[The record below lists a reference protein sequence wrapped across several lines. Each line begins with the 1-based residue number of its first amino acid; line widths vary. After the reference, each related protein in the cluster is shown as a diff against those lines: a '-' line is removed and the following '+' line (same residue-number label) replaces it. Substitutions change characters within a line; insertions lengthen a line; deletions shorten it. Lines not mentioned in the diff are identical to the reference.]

1 MWPLRT
7 SVITMALRQSAG
19 RSTVVFRTFWDKGQ
33 ARESNRLSFRAQAP
47 AEAVDVHEHQKTLLA
62 ARLACADPG
71 DEVLVPAP
79 WFRVLPGR
87 YPARWCGAP
96 PGAANPRRLAARR
109 RRRPSR
115 DYLAPRAILLNTRHN
130 PTGCVFSASEIT
142 ALVEVCVQRDLVC
155 VTNEVYDS
163 FVFGRCEMTSPLDL
177 SAAREHL
184 IAVGSFFK
192 SPQMSVWRLG
202 HCVAPPTLTAGLR
215 RVVERTTVCAATPLQ
230 EGDAAVS
237 TASSGAEHFRV
248 TWKPMIERLAGPVW
262 RRSPQRAA
270 GSDSRGSTGPL
281 RCPPT
286 NPPPGRSTRR
296 GPWWHRA
303 PPSSITSS

>member
-1 MWPLRT
+1 MSIRRRCSRRAW
-7 SVITMALRQSAG
+7 
-19 RSTVVFRTFWDKGQ
+19 TVPTQTTKSSYRHPGF
-33 ARESNRLSFRAQAP
+33 ES
-47 AEAVDVHEHQKTLLA
+47 
-62 ARLACADPG
+62 C
-71 DEVLVPAP
+71 
-79 WFRVLPGR
+79 
-87 YPARWCGAP
+87 
-96 PGAANPRRLAARR
+96 PGAIRLVGVVPRPVPLTLGDWRLDADTVRAAITS
-109 RRRPSR
+109 P
-115 DYLAPRAILLNTRHN
+115 PRAILLNTRHN